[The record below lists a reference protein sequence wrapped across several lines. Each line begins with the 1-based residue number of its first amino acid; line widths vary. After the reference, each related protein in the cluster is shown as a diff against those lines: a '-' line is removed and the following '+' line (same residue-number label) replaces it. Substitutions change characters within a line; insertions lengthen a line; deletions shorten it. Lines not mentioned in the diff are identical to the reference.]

1 MNGVHVECGNTM
13 QTGTSQLSEAQGTP
27 QPLMNDNN
35 ITSNSPGTMPECA
48 RNEKDLGIPLRA
60 ECQYRN
66 DSEMETSEAI
76 GATLHA
82 GSSVHPP
89 SDARQPRQP
98 DLVLTD
104 IQLME
109 LAKGLGEHW
118 ETLGLYLGLTKA
130 NIFQCKANYR
140 DRVLN
145 QTFEMLHMWKCKN
158 GRAATTSSL
167 LRACKQIDWLG
178 EDVYEFLYAL

>member
-1 MNGVHVECGNTM
+1 MNGVHVESGNTT
-13 QTGTSQLSEAQGTP
+13 QTGTSQLPEAQSTQ

-35 ITSNSPGTMPECA
+35 RTSNSPGRESECA
-48 RNEKDLGIPLRA
+48 RDEEDRGIPLRA
-60 ECQYRN
+60 ECQYVN

-76 GATLHA
+76 GATFHA

-89 SDARQPRQP
+89 SDARQPRHP
-98 DLVLTD
+98 NLVLND

-130 NIFQCKANYR
+130 NIFQCKANYPG
-140 DRVLN
+140 RVLN
-145 QTFEMLHMWKCKN
+145 QTSEMLHMWKCKN
-158 GRAATTSSL
+158 GRAATTSAL
-167 LRACKQIDWLG
+167 LKACKQIDWLG